1 LLEQKQEQEGS
12 ILSSST
18 AMSSASYQDF
28 LGEDNGGGTSDNG
41 DEDDLWW
48 EDDLLDCF
56 TETGC
61 DNDDSE
67 HDSMIDNTLRLI
79 LLHATQQG
87 NNNADCS
94 VAALQGQGAE
104 DEQSSCTS
112 AAAKNHRR
120 PKRTAL
126 WTDQDGT
133 RRPIL
138 PRQTLWYN
146 AYVLHPDIENPQFQ
160 KGVPSTVSLALC
172 TISRT

>member
-1 LLEQKQEQEGS
+1 
-12 ILSSST
+12 
-18 AMSSASYQDF
+18 MSSASYQDF